1 MPEIDLASALETNVL
16 KLGTMTMEAHADRL
30 LVVQDPF
37 VSGYEC
43 TTCGGKNVVNEVS
56 YVSCEDC
63 KGRGTHLVT
72 SVAAREEFI
81 EKKCSTCSGKG
92 AIPCPACEGK
102 GGLIVVPD
110 ASERRPTTGTIAS
123 VGDQIWCP
131 NCNGSGII
139 ELPSKSEL
147 NLGWKPCKRCK
158 GTGGTK
164 TFQRGQAVIYPSFAG
179 HAYDLTAEDMQG
191 NPVAITIVILRES
204 EILAKIS
211 GHLEMR
217 RVKKSAAMGTAA

>member
-43 TTCGGKNVVNEVS
+43 TTCRGKFIRNEVS
-56 YVSCEDC
+56 YITCEDC
-63 KGRGTHLVT
+63 NGNGRRVIAGPVGEQL
-72 SVAAREEFI
+72 S
-81 EKKCSTCSGKG
+81 KKCSTCGGGGMVPCPTCDGKG
-92 AIPCPACEGK
+92 AS
-102 GGLIVVPD
+102 IVVPD

-123 VGDQIWCP
+123 VGCDVKMF
-131 NCNGSGII
+131 
-139 ELPSKSEL
+139 E
-147 NLGWKPCKRCK
+147 
-158 GTGGTK
+158 
-164 TFQRGQAVIYPSFAG
+164 RGQAVIYPSFAG
-179 HAYDLTAEDMQG
+179 HAYDLTAEDLHG
-191 NPVAITIVILRES
+191 NPVEITIVILRES
-204 EILAKIS
+204 EVLAKIS